1 VLGVSPVVD
10 ESRMGGN
17 HGLPQLLEIAP
28 MSIPAAYLS
37 DGIESAGLLSHAMG
51 NEPNEWEV
59 EVTLIQGD

>member
-1 VLGVSPVVD
+1 
-10 ESRMGGN
+10 MGGN